1 MKKISKYLLF
11 LLIIF
16 IGFNVKAL
24 DNSYCSNSNTACAI
38 CEYIINDGTNT
49 RVVFNVKATTSGT
62 VEFDQKVTNGKGAA
76 TVSTTTVAANNFYSK
91 ANDKLTCPSTL
102 KTGMVS
108 TGRDVAYY
116 ASFTSDKV
124 NNVTL
129 NGRVALN
136 ESYNNDK
143 NVTPKG
149 DELHSCT
156 YRDDNSNVSIEVQ
169 YNQSSLKYDS
179 DGYTVTYTDFTVN
192 DFQGGCPV
200 AYLTCT
206 SRGNSCS
213 LKKNP
218 TGNGS
223 TSTVTPTDTSNADQ
237 IENPTQSSQLGD
249 TNSGTPVYDC
259 EGLIGPNVL
268 AFLELILSLIMIVGP
283 IIALTLGTYDIFMAM
298 AKGEED
304 DKKKAFKKLRGRLI
318 ATVLLLILPY
328 IIKLLL
334 TLINKGDSMCL

>member
-16 IGFNVKAL
+16 VSFNVKAL
-24 DNSYCSNSNTACAI
+24 DNNYCSGSDTACAT

-49 RVVFNVKATTSGT
+49 RITFNVKSSYNGT
-62 VEFDQKVTNGKGAA
+62 ISYEQKVTNGRGAA
-76 TVSTTTVAANNFYSK
+76 TVSSNTVAANNFYSK
-91 ANDKLTCPSTL
+91 NADKLTCPNSL
-102 KTGMVS
+102 KKGMVS

-116 ASFTSDKV
+116 VSFTESKV

-129 NGRVALN
+129 NGSVPLS

-143 NVTPKG
+143 KVTPSG

-156 YRDDNSNVSIEVQ
+156 YNDSNNNVSIEVQ
-169 YNQSSLKYDS
+169 YNQSSLKYNS
-179 DGYTVTYTDFTVN
+179 NGYNVTYTDFTVN

-206 SRGNSCS
+206 TRGYSCS
-213 LKKNP
+213 LNKDNP
-218 TGNGS
+218 GS
-223 TSTVTPTDTSNADQ
+223 GYASNVSAIDTPTADQ
-237 IENPTQSSQLGD
+237 LDDSTQTSQIEDN
-249 TNSGTPVYDC
+249 NSGTPVYNC

-268 AFLELILSLIMIVGP
+268 AFLQLILSLIMIVGP
-283 IIALTLGTYDIFMAM
+283 IIAVVLGMYDLFMAM

-304 DKKKAFKKLRGRLI
+304 DKKKAFKKLKSRII

-328 IIKLLL
+328 IIKMLL
-334 TLINKGDSMCL
+334 TIVGRGNSICL